1 MTTKKFK
8 FSNGDTV
15 KEKVTGFEGI
25 ITGTAFYLTGCS
37 QYCVVG
43 KSKDNAEA
51 PALWFDEG
59 RLELKH
65 KGTIKDSDVQTE
77 ENGCDIAPPFG
88 KRSM

>member
-8 FSNGDTV
+8 FSNGSTV
-15 KEKVTGFEGI
+15 VEKVTGFEGI

-51 PALWFDEG
+51 PSLWFDEG
-59 RLELKH
+59 RLELKY
-65 KGTIKDSDVQTE
+65 KDTIKDSDLKTE
-77 ENGCDIAPPFG
+77 ENGCDTTPPFG